1 MRHSGLSFIHRVNR
15 LFFFSIILKQNC
27 IRTFLLFRLS
37 ILVLIGSAMQF
48 QRFQNERF
56 RHSDWKR
63 LLILLHSFFVAP
75 FKLIE
80 FFSGSWVKSKTD
92 ARDLIEI
99 RMNGSIAHNWKYLD
113 RKIECRALVSSIQV
127 ERNESKR
134 DYHNM
139 WQCYLLTLVMVR
151 ISYKSKWFIEERQME
166 TSHFIRCIKR

>member
-1 MRHSGLSFIHRVNR
+1 MRHSGLSFIHRVIR
-15 LFFFSIILKQNC
+15 LFFFNYFLAKLHPDIFIISIIHTRSHWQC
-27 IRTFLLFRLS
+27 DAIS
-37 ILVLIGSAMQF
+37 EISD
-48 QRFQNERF
+48 ERF
-56 RHSDWKR
+56 RHSDGKR
-63 LLILLHSFFVAP
+63 LLILLHSFFVAL
-75 FKLIE
+75 FKLIG

-113 RKIECRALVSSIQV
+113 KKIECRALVSSIQV
-127 ERNESKR
+127 RKRNESKR

-166 TSHFIRCIKR
+166 TSHFIRCIQR